1 MAGLTY
7 SPLAGAACSVQK
19 LRAYSSRTTEV
30 PSALSDSVRCSDTAK
45 RIRQATQRTLLCP
58 PGSHSSNLSDPHLWD
73 LVDSHSRDAW
83 VEGVGCNWEEE
94 IGHQQ
99 NGNREA
105 LVEVVL
111 QISYPMR
118 YQGEISMT
126 TLVGGDW
133 RMMQIHAM
141 EAMEAD
147 VSSWDPNSS
156 WKKVH

>member
-1 MAGLTY
+1 
-7 SPLAGAACSVQK
+7 
-19 LRAYSSRTTEV
+19 
-30 PSALSDSVRCSDTAK
+30 
-45 RIRQATQRTLLCP
+45 
-58 PGSHSSNLSDPHLWD
+58 
-73 LVDSHSRDAW
+73 